1 MTTELTL
8 FEQPQL
14 APSYLQ
20 NSAVAKALAEQME
33 GGLAGRQIN
42 RLSLRNSK
50 FRFVKQGVEIGVS
63 TNPTLDVVIVAANPS
78 VGRLWWEKGFEN
90 DQAGQRPDCYSRD
103 GKAPEAD
110 AAKPQSSLCATCP
123 QNAAGSAKNGKGK
136 ACSYKKRVIIVAPG
150 ALAGDA
156 YALDVGS
163 MSMFGDDQPAQR
175 KFSLKGYI
183 EALKANGL
191 IVPAVVTRLAFDDN
205 ESVPKLDFTPVRVL
219 TEAEFRVVEQRIT
232 DPAII
237 EMLDDIDRKSEE
249 GKPIG
254 APAQIA
260 APTPVQQVQQPAAQP
275 APVAQP
281 APAPAPAAAPA
292 APKPRGRP
300 RQAEAAP
307 AAAPAPQAA
316 PAATMP
322 AGFGAAPA
330 SSAPPGFG
338 APAPQPA
345 QQAATAAAAPAG
357 FTVDLDAFDA

>member
-1 MTTELTL
+1 MTTEITL

-14 APSYLQ
+14 APAYLQ
-20 NSAVAKALAEQME
+20 TSAVAKLMQEQME

-42 RLSLRNSK
+42 RISLRNSK

-63 TNPTLDVVIVAANPS
+63 NASHLDVVIVAANPS

-90 DQAGQRPDCYSRD
+90 DQTGQRPDCYSRD
-103 GKAPEAD
+103 GKVPEAD
-110 AAKPQSSLCATCP
+110 SPKRQSDQCATCP
-123 QNAAGSAKNGKGK
+123 QNAVGSAKNGKGK
-136 ACSYKKRVIIVAPG
+136 ACSYKKRVVIVAPG

-163 MSMFGDDQPAQR
+163 MSMFGDDAPAQR

-191 IVPAVVTRLAFDDN
+191 IIPAVVTRLTFDDA

-219 TEAEFRVVEQRIT
+219 TEAEFKVIESRLT
-232 DPAII
+232 DPAIR

-249 GKPIG
+249 GKPL
-254 APAQIA
+254 APAIA
-260 APTPVQQVQQPAAQP
+260 APAPAPAP

-281 APAPAPAAAPA
+281 APAAAAAPAAAPA
-292 APKPRGRP
+292 APRTRGRP
-300 RQAEAAP
+300 RQADVAP
-307 AAAPAPQAA
+307 AAAAAPQAA
-316 PAATMP
+316 PEGFGMAPAPAAP

-330 SSAPPGFG
+330 AQPA
-338 APAPQPA
+338 APAS
-345 QQAATAAAAPAG
+345 AAPAG
-357 FTVDLDAFDA
+357 FTVDLDGFDV